1 MIISVKGNNF
11 REEAVNTDKLVLVDF
26 YATWCGPCKALAPVL
41 EEVSEKYSD
50 SIKIVK
56 VDVDEEESIA
66 AKFGIVSIPTIVF
79 LKNGQTVTSFVG
91 LKSAAEIEKLVEKN
105 LGWTRGTKQLSCLSQ
120 MIFVKGENR
129 RTGRIS
135 LGYSSK
141 RRHRRFVWVRIIVG
155 RKQKKELL
163 QNCCKYTSVFRGF
176 LLSGYDIL
184 QS

>member
-11 REEAVNTDKLVLVDF
+11 QEEAVNTDKLVLVDF
-26 YATWCGPCKALAPVL
+26 YATWCGHCKALAPVL

-105 LGWTRGTKQLSCLSQ
+105 LGGTK
-120 MIFVKGENR
+120 
-129 RTGRIS
+129 
-135 LGYSSK
+135 
-141 RRHRRFVWVRIIVG
+141 
-155 RKQKKELL
+155 
-163 QNCCKYTSVFRGF
+163 
-176 LLSGYDIL
+176 
-184 QS
+184 